1 MAATEITVTKI
12 EKEKAI
18 AIPAT
23 TAVDATDGA
32 AVEWDCADGK
42 LLLILENADDT
53 AAKSATVVN
62 GGGLQGMGDL
72 SLSIAQSSKTAIVLD
87 SGKYKQVSGAHK
99 GKLWIKGQDANI
111 KVGAMELA

>member
-1 MAATEITVTKI
+1 MAATEITVTRI
-12 EKEKAI
+12 EKEKAV

-32 AVEWDCADGK
+32 AVKWDCADGK
-42 LLLILENADDT
+42 LLLILENADAT
-53 AAKSATVVN
+53 ATKSATVVN

-72 SLSIAQSSKTAIVLD
+72 SLSIAQSSKAAIVLD
-87 SGKYKQVSGAHK
+87 SGKYKQVSGPHK

-111 KVGAMELA
+111 KVAALELA

>member
-1 MAATEITVTKI
+1 MAATEITVTRI
-12 EKEKAI
+12 EKEKAV

-32 AVEWDCADGK
+32 AVKWDCADGK
-42 LLLILENADDT
+42 LLLILENADAT

-72 SLSIAQSSKTAIVLD
+72 SLSIAQSSKAAIVLD
-87 SGKYKQVSGAHK
+87 SGKYKQVSGPHK
-99 GKLWIKGQDANI
+99 GKLWIKGEEANI
-111 KVGAMELA
+111 QVAALVLA

>member
-1 MAATEITVTKI
+1 MAATEIIVTKI
-12 EKEKAI
+12 EKEKTI
-18 AIPAT
+18 EIPT
-23 TAVDATDGA
+23 TAAVDTADGA
-32 AVEWDCADGK
+32 AVDWNCADGK
-42 LLLILENADDT
+42 LLLIVENADSA

-111 KVGAMELA
+111 KVAAMELA

>member
-42 LLLILENADDT
+42 LLLIVENADSA

-72 SLSIAQSSKTAIVLD
+72 VLSIAQSSKMAIVLD
-87 SGKYKQVSGAHK
+87 SGKYKQVGGTYK
-99 GKLWIKGQDANI
+99 GKLWIKGEDANI
-111 KVGAMELA
+111 KVAAMELT

>member
-23 TAVDATDGA
+23 AAVDATDGA

-42 LLLILENADDT
+42 LLLIVENADDSCRKKRYEWSME
-53 AAKSATVVN
+53 AAFRAW
-62 GGGLQGMGDL
+62 G
-72 SLSIAQSSKTAIVLD
+72 I
-87 SGKYKQVSGAHK
+87 
-99 GKLWIKGQDANI
+99 
-111 KVGAMELA
+111 